1 MQVCCCLLLPDPR
14 SRVLVTAGSA
24 NTSATE
30 ARAQLSATFE
40 EPSDCADASTGFTY
54 ELREGLE
61 GRYVL
66 GDFLGGEAGGARVS
80 GG

>member
-1 MQVCCCLLLPDPR
+1 MYWFP
-14 SRVLVTAGSA
+14 AGSA

-40 EPSDCADASTGFTY
+40 EPSDSADASTGFTY

-66 GDFLGGEAGGARVS
+66 GDFLGGARAS